1 MPGADNCPRT
11 AGLFPHEEVLY
22 SPHSRHI
29 WPRPEVKKKDMV
41 FLSDANIYSASACV
55 GSALMGYTRFRSS
68 TAYRRHCASRE
79 FRFSES
85 RSDRFSI
92 SFSWQPW
99 ESFYAVSVW
108 RAACARLTQ
117 KEAGMHAAWQTL
129 FYAACL
135 YSVPWASMLH
145 AIRSVLFAI
154 ATQALFLP
162 RRAMSSITQGFGR
175 YFGVC
180 PARMRVIA
188 DLAP

>member
-1 MPGADNCPRT
+1 M
-11 AGLFPHEEVLY
+11 Y

-117 KEAGMHAAWQTL
+117 KEAGMHSGMANTILCGMPVFSALGKHAPRYPRCFIRHSHTGL
-129 FYAACL
+129 VSSSPGDEFYNPGVWSIFWRL
-135 YSVPWASMLH
+135 SGENASN
-145 AIRSVLFAI
+145 R
-154 ATQALFLP
+154 
-162 RRAMSSITQGFGR
+162 
-175 YFGVC
+175 
-180 PARMRVIA
+180 
-188 DLAP
+188 

>member
-1 MPGADNCPRT
+1 M
-11 AGLFPHEEVLY
+11 Y

-145 AIRSVLFAI
+145 AIRSVFRHSHTGLV
-154 ATQALFLP
+154 
-162 RRAMSSITQGFGR
+162 SSSPGDEF
-175 YFGVC
+175 YNPGVW
-180 PARMRVIA
+180 PIFWRLSGENASNR
-188 DLAP
+188 

>member
-1 MPGADNCPRT
+1 M
-11 AGLFPHEEVLY
+11 
-22 SPHSRHI
+22 
-29 WPRPEVKKKDMV
+29 
-41 FLSDANIYSASACV
+41 SDANIYSASACV

-145 AIRSVLFAI
+145 AIRAVLFAI

-162 RRAMSSITQGFGR
+162 RRAMSSITQEFGR